1 MREFFKFYNKK
12 ILNVS
17 SLATKAFIF
26 TGRGPKMNGSGVNFT
41 DLI

>member
-1 MREFFKFYNKK
+1 MREFFKLYNIK

-17 SLATKAFIF
+17 NLATKAFIF
-26 TGRGPKMNGSGVNFT
+26 TGRGPKMHVTGVNLT